1 MLIYQIDEAV
11 KESSFADEVGRRGVA
26 DASAEEDDDL
36 EDEVI
41 FGVERRRQLLLHPRH
56 LIKIHVWILIAICRM
71 IMRRD
76 RTFKKCC

>member
-1 MLIYQIDEAV
+1 MVIYQIDEAV

-41 FGVERRRQLLLHPRH
+41 FGVERWRQLLLHPRN
-56 LIKIHVWILIAICRM
+56 LIKIYVRILMACCNL
-71 IMRRD
+71 
-76 RTFKKCC
+76 TVGKKGLNQ